1 MKNNIDWLLILIA
14 ERDNGGL
21 YSVTVKNDGYVV
33 DNKQKKLFVLKK
45 ATLEKLR
52 ELVNE
57 YEPPHLTDRFD
68 SKCLVKCNR
77 DTGGGFVTND
87 KDFYSMI
94 IKTVYQEN
102 NIKHPPEMLDSVI
115 SLIEELRATG
125 ELDNMIQ
132 AEDLDAVTN
141 RILSMCE

>member
-1 MKNNIDWLLILIA
+1 MKNNINWLLMLVT
-14 ERDNGGL
+14 ERNNGL
-21 YSVTVKNDGYVV
+21 YSVTVKQDGYVV

-45 ATLEKLR
+45 ATMGKLR
-52 ELVNE
+52 KLVNE
-57 YEPPHLTDRFD
+57 YEPLHLTDRFD
-68 SKCLVKCNR
+68 SKCLVKCNN
-77 DTGGGFVTND
+77 DTDGGFVTND

>member
-1 MKNNIDWLLILIA
+1 MKNNINWLLMLVT
-14 ERDNGGL
+14 ERNNGL

-45 ATLEKLR
+45 ATMGKLR
-52 ELVNE
+52 KLVNE
-57 YEPPHLTDRFD
+57 YEPLHLTDRFD

-77 DTGGGFVTND
+77 DTGGGFVSTD
-87 KDFYSMI
+87 REFYKKI
-94 IKTVYQEN
+94 IKIVYQGDS
-102 NIKHPPEMLDSVI
+102 IKHPPEMLDSI
-115 SLIEELRATG
+115 LSLIEELRATG

-132 AEDLDAVTN
+132 AEELDAVTN

>member
-14 ERDNGGL
+14 ERDTGGL

-45 ATLEKLR
+45 ATMEKLR
-52 ELVNE
+52 KLVIG
-57 YEPPHLTDRFD
+57 YEPPHLTDSFD
-68 SKCLVKCNR
+68 TKCLVKCNS
-77 DTGGGFVTND
+77 DTDGGFVTTD
-87 KDFYSMI
+87 KEFYRKI
-94 IKTVYQEN
+94 INIVYQED

>member
-1 MKNNIDWLLILIA
+1 MKNNIDWLLMLVT
-14 ERDNGGL
+14 ERNNGL

-45 ATLEKLR
+45 ATMGKLR
-52 ELVNE
+52 KLVNE
-57 YEPPHLTDRFD
+57 YEPLHLTDRFD
-68 SKCLVKCNR
+68 SKCLVKCNN
-77 DTGGGFVTND
+77 DTDGGFVTND

>member
-1 MKNNIDWLLILIA
+1 MKNNIDWLLMLVT
-14 ERDNGGL
+14 ERNNGL
-21 YSVTVKNDGYVV
+21 YSVTVKQDGYVV

-45 ATLEKLR
+45 STMDTLRKLI
-52 ELVNE
+52 NE
-57 YEPPHLTDRFD
+57 YENPHLDASFD
-68 SKCLVKCNR
+68 AKCLVKCIR
-77 DTGGGFVTND
+77 DTDGGFVTTD
-87 KDFYSMI
+87 KEFYK
-94 IKTVYQEN
+94 KTISIVYEAD

-132 AEDLDAVTN
+132 AEELDAVTN

>member
-1 MKNNIDWLLILIA
+1 MKNNINWLLMLVT
-14 ERDNGGL
+14 ERNNGL

-33 DNKQKKLFVLKK
+33 DNKQKKLFVLKR
-45 ATLEKLR
+45 ATMEKLR
-52 ELVNE
+52 KLVIE
-57 YEPPHLTDRFD
+57 YEAPHLTDSFD
-68 SKCLVKCNR
+68 TKCLVKCNR
-77 DTGGGFVTND
+77 DTDGGFVTTD
-87 KDFYSMI
+87 KEFYK
-94 IKTVYQEN
+94 KTISIVYEAD

>member
-57 YEPPHLTDRFD
+57 YEPHLTDRFD

>member
-1 MKNNIDWLLILIA
+1 MKNNIDWLLMLVT
-14 ERDNGGL
+14 ERNNGL
-21 YSVTVKNDGYVV
+21 YSVTVKQDGYVV

-45 ATLEKLR
+45 ATMGKLR
-52 ELVNE
+52 KLVNE
-57 YEPPHLTDRFD
+57 YEPLHLTDRFD
-68 SKCLVKCNR
+68 SKCLVKCNN
-77 DTGGGFVTND
+77 DTDGGFVTND

>member
-14 ERDNGGL
+14 ERDNAGL

-45 ATLEKLR
+45 ATMEKLR
-52 ELVNE
+52 KLVIE
-57 YEPPHLTDRFD
+57 YEAPHLTDSFD
-68 SKCLVKCNR
+68 TKCLVKCNR
-77 DTGGGFVTND
+77 DTDGGFVSNNRE
-87 KDFYSMI
+87 FYKKI
-94 IKTVYQEN
+94 VNIVYQGD
-102 NIKHPPEMLDSVI
+102 NIKHPPEMLDSI
-115 SLIEELRATG
+115 LSLIEELRATG

>member
-1 MKNNIDWLLILIA
+1 MKNNINWLLMLVT
-14 ERDNGGL
+14 ERNNGL

-45 ATLEKLR
+45 ATMGKLR
-52 ELVNE
+52 KLVNE
-57 YEPPHLTDRFD
+57 YEPLHLTDRFD
-68 SKCLVKCNR
+68 SKCLVKCNN
-77 DTGGGFVTND
+77 DTDGGFVTND

>member
-1 MKNNIDWLLILIA
+1 MKNNINWLLMLVT
-14 ERDNGGL
+14 ERNNGL

-33 DNKQKKLFVLKK
+33 DNKQKKLFVLKR
-45 ATLEKLR
+45 ATMGKLR
-52 ELVNE
+52 KLVNE
-57 YEPPHLTDRFD
+57 YEPLHLTDRFD

-77 DTGGGFVTND
+77 DTDGGFVTTD
-87 KDFYSMI
+87 KEFYK
-94 IKTVYQEN
+94 KTISIVYEAD